1 MSHNLKTQKIVA
13 PRDGD
18 LLLSTD
24 YGKPRAAEY
33 DGRHTG

>member
-18 LLLSTD
+18 LLLPTD
-24 YGKPRAAEY
+24 YGKP
-33 DGRHTG
+33 GGG